1 MSNIHESVL
10 LNELVDN
17 VVIKEEGIYLDAT
30 LGRGGHSKLIL
41 EKISKKNGQLIVF
54 DQDIEA
60 IDHFREYLSENKIE
74 NVILIKSNFKNIIS
88 KLKERN
94 ISKIDGIIF
103 DLGVSSPQLDN
114 PKRGFSYKNDGN
126 LDMRMDL
133 QNPFSAFD
141 VINNYDAKQLN
152 QIFYKYGE
160 IKKPYFVSNEIIKQ
174 REIKPIDTTFEL
186 VDIIKKSINPKL
198 LYKAKHP
205 ARQYFQAIRIEV
217 NNEINLLKQ
226 SITDAIS
233 LLNHNSRVG
242 IITFHSLEDKIV
254 KHLFNDLT
262 TSNVPKEI
270 PIKNEVIPYELFN
283 RKAILPTDG
292 EIENNKRA
300 RSAKLRILIKK

>member
-1 MSNIHESVL
+1 MNNIHESVL
-10 LNELVDN
+10 LNELVNN

-60 IDHFREYLSENKIE
+60 IDHFRKYLCENKIE

-88 KLKERN
+88 ELQERN
-94 ISKIDGIIF
+94 IFKIDGIIF

-114 PKRGFSYKNDGN
+114 PKRGFSYKNNGQ
-126 LDMRMDL
+126 LDMRMDIE
-133 QNPFSAFD
+133 NSFSAFD

-160 IKKPYFVSNEIIKQ
+160 IKKPYFVTNEIIKK
-174 REIKPIDTTFEL
+174 REIKSIDTTFEL
-186 VDIIKKSINPKL
+186 VEIIKKSINPKL
-198 LYKAKHP
+198 LYKTKHP

-217 NNEINLLKQ
+217 NDEINLLKQ
-226 SITDAIS
+226 AISDAIS
-233 LLNHNSRVG
+233 LLNHNSRIG

-262 TSNVPKEI
+262 TSNIPKEI
-270 PIKNEVIPYELFN
+270 PIKDEIIPYELFN
-283 RKAILPTDG
+283 KKAILPTDG
-292 EIENNKRA
+292 EIENNKRS